1 MRGRGGDGCGGFLRH
16 PKMESI
22 LKAVCQQGPVMN
34 ASRPVRRTVHY
45 AGHVQGVGFRFT
57 AATIAQSYPV
67 QGFVQN
73 LPDGRVLLVA
83 EGAAADV
90 TAFMDDIAGRM
101 SRFIREAL
109 VDNGPATGEFSV
121 FEVRS

>member
-1 MRGRGGDGCGGFLRH
+1 
-16 PKMESI
+16 
-22 LKAVCQQGPVMN
+22 MN

-45 AGHVQGVGFRFT
+45 TGHVQGVGFRFT
-57 AATIAQSYPV
+57 AAAIAQSYPV

-83 EGAAADV
+83 EGAAGDV
-90 TAFMDDIAGRM
+90 AAFLEDIAGRM
-101 SRFIREAL
+101 SRFIRESL
-109 VDNGPATGEFSV
+109 IDEGPATGEFSV